1 MFSRHLMNR
10 RNSGNL
16 DDMNEDVESLSS
28 LFSNR
33 TKNHFMKGDA
43 VIVIKGDLKDLKGSI
58 EKVEDGTVHIQP
70 KQYGL
75 PVLLP
80 N

>member
-1 MFSRHLMNR
+1 
-10 RNSGNL
+10 
-16 DDMNEDVESLSS
+16 MNEDVESLSS

-33 TKNHFMKGDA
+33 TKHHFMKGDA
-43 VIVIKGDLKDLKGSI
+43 VTIIKGDLKDLKGSV

-75 PVLLP
+75 PVLLA